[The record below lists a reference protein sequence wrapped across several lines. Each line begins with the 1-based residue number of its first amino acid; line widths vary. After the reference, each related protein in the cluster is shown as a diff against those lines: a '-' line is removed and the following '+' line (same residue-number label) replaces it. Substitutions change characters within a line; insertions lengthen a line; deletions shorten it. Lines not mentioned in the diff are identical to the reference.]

1 VARQLRITD
10 ADLERQF
17 NGVDEVYVGKKLFV
31 AVSVDDALEEGAL
44 TPEEVEMV
52 KEALADTRAPLRGSA
67 ALEYL
72 RRRGKE
78 LGLD

>member
-1 VARQLRITD
+1 MARQLRITD
-10 ADLERQF
+10 ADLERRL

-31 AVSVDDALEEGAL
+31 AVSVDDASEEGAL
-44 TPEEVEMV
+44 TPEEIEMV
-52 KEALADTRAPLRGSA
+52 KEALADTRALRGSA